1 MDIKD
6 TPLELTTDIL
16 LADILLRLTVLE
28 KMLFDKKVIIQ
39 EEYVKELEE
48 IAIRASK
55 AILKKV
61 ENSKNVKEFI
71 ASLDSKKS
79 NLEKDKS
86 S

>member
-28 KMLFDKKVIIQ
+28 KMLFDKKVLIQ